1 MVVAPALQFYS
12 RYRSNFKKGV
22 GSFMDLVYSHVCGL
36 DVHKKNVVACII
48 TPEGK
53 EIRTF
58 STMTDDLIALKE
70 FIKAKGCSVVAMEST
85 GSYWKPI
92 YNLLELESIKILLVN
107 AKHIKNVPGRKTDVK
122 DAEWIASLLQ
132 HGLLQGSFVP
142 DREQRE
148 LRELVRYRK
157 SLIEEKSRELNRI
170 QKVLEGANIKLSSVV
185 SDINGASSRSIL
197 EAIINGEENPETLA
211 ELSQG
216 KLKNKM
222 DELKRALKGLINHH
236 QRMLLEIQLRH
247 IDYLDEEIAKLDEE
261 IKNRMLPFEKDLAL
275 LDTIPGVGR
284 RTAEQ
289 IIAEI
294 GTNME
299 QFPSAAHLCSWAGL
313 CPGHNESAGK
323 QKSARTRKGNQKLR
337 SSLIEAARA
346 ASRAKDTYLSS
357 QYHRIAARRGANR
370 AAVAV
375 AHSIL
380 IIVYHILK
388 QKQPYIELGPTYYE
402 EKKRNMIIRQS
413 LKKLESLGLKVTVE
427 SAAS

>member
-1 MVVAPALQFYS
+1 
-12 RYRSNFKKGV
+12 
-22 GSFMDLVYSHVCGL
+22 MDLVYSHVCGL

-92 YNLLELESIKILLVN
+92 YNLLELENIKILLVN

-216 KLKNKM
+216 KLKNKL

-247 IDYLDEEIAKLDEE
+247 IDYLDEEITKLDEE

-388 QKQPYIELGPTYYE
+388 RKQPYIELGPTYYE

-427 SAAS
+427 SAVS

>member
-12 RYRSNFKKGV
+12 RYRTNTKKGV

-36 DVHKKNVVACII
+36 DVHKKSVVACII

-58 STMTDDLIALKE
+58 STMTDDLIGLKE
-70 FIKAKGCSVVAMEST
+70 FIKSKGCNVVAMEST
-85 GSYWKPI
+85 GSYWQPI
-92 YNLLELESIKILLVN
+92 YNLLELENIKILLVN

-261 IKNRMLPFEKDLAL
+261 LFSKIEK
-275 LDTIPGVGR
+275 
-284 RTAEQ
+284 
-289 IIAEI
+289 II
-294 GTNME
+294 
-299 QFPSAAHLCSWAGL
+299 C
-313 CPGHNESAGK
+313 
-323 QKSARTRKGNQKLR
+323 RR
-337 SSLIEAARA
+337 SSTFFA
-346 ASRAKDTYLSS
+346 LS
-357 QYHRIAARRGANR
+357 
-370 AAVAV
+370 
-375 AHSIL
+375 
-380 IIVYHILK
+380 
-388 QKQPYIELGPTYYE
+388 
-402 EKKRNMIIRQS
+402 
-413 LKKLESLGLKVTVE
+413 
-427 SAAS
+427 

>member
-1 MVVAPALQFYS
+1 M
-12 RYRSNFKKGV
+12 
-22 GSFMDLVYSHVCGL
+22 
-36 DVHKKNVVACII
+36 
-48 TPEGK
+48 
-53 EIRTF
+53 
-58 STMTDDLIALKE
+58 
-70 FIKAKGCSVVAMEST
+70 
-85 GSYWKPI
+85 
-92 YNLLELESIKILLVN
+92 
-107 AKHIKNVPGRKTDVK
+107 
-122 DAEWIASLLQ
+122 Q

-211 ELSQG
+211 QLSQG

-222 DELKRALKGLINHH
+222 DELKRSLKGLINHH
-236 QRMLLEIQLRH
+236 QKTLIEIQLRH
-247 IDYLDEEIAKLDEE
+247 IDYLDQEITKLDEE
-261 IKNRMLPFEKDLAL
+261 IKNRMHPFEQDLAL

-427 SAAS
+427 SVAS

>member
-1 MVVAPALQFYS
+1 
-12 RYRSNFKKGV
+12 
-22 GSFMDLVYSHVCGL
+22 
-36 DVHKKNVVACII
+36 
-48 TPEGK
+48 
-53 EIRTF
+53 
-58 STMTDDLIALKE
+58 
-70 FIKAKGCSVVAMEST
+70 
-85 GSYWKPI
+85 
-92 YNLLELESIKILLVN
+92 
-107 AKHIKNVPGRKTDVK
+107 
-122 DAEWIASLLQ
+122 
-132 HGLLQGSFVP
+132 LQGSFVP

-157 SLIEEKSRELNRI
+157 SLIEEKSREFNRI

-427 SAAS
+427 SAVS

>member
-1 MVVAPALQFYS
+1 
-12 RYRSNFKKGV
+12 
-22 GSFMDLVYSHVCGL
+22 
-36 DVHKKNVVACII
+36 
-48 TPEGK
+48 
-53 EIRTF
+53 
-58 STMTDDLIALKE
+58 
-70 FIKAKGCSVVAMEST
+70 
-85 GSYWKPI
+85 
-92 YNLLELESIKILLVN
+92 
-107 AKHIKNVPGRKTDVK
+107 
-122 DAEWIASLLQ
+122 
-132 HGLLQGSFVP
+132 
-142 DREQRE
+142 
-148 LRELVRYRK
+148 
-157 SLIEEKSRELNRI
+157 
-170 QKVLEGANIKLSSVV
+170 
-185 SDINGASSRSIL
+185 
-197 EAIINGEENPETLA
+197 
-211 ELSQG
+211 
-216 KLKNKM
+216 M

-261 IKNRMLPFEKDLAL
+261 IKNRMLPFEKDLTL

-294 GTNME
+294 GTNIE

-323 QKSARTRKGNQKLR
+323 QKSAKTRKGNQKLR

-388 QKQPYIELGPTYYE
+388 RKQPYIELGPTYYE

-413 LKKLESLGLKVTVE
+413 VKKLESLGLKVTVE